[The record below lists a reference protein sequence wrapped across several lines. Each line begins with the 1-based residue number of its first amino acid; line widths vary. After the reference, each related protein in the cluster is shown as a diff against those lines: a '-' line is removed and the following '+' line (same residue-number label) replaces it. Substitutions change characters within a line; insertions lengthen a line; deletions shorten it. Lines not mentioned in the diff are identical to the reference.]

1 MNLNKANFL
10 KYKRRRN
17 AEKIAHMIYG
27 DKIRKINEIRI
38 IGKTAH
44 INISLMIP
52 ATPELINLSFN
63 LMKAENENSVNQDM
77 ISKN

>member
-1 MNLNKANFL
+1 
-10 KYKRRRN
+10 
-17 AEKIAHMIYG
+17 MIYG